1 MMADEHRVPMI
12 QIYLRLA
19 LNCKNVFQAFLGVS
33 QTRAGVDLFPIDVCS
48 SSPHGAKDVSSKQS
62 ILEVDNYF

>member
-19 LNCKNVFQAFLGVS
+19 LNCKTVFQAFLGVS
-33 QTRAGVDLFPIDVCS
+33 VRQGQALICFLSMAAVHLHMELKTLVENKVFL
-48 SSPHGAKDVSSKQS
+48 K
-62 ILEVDNYF
+62 